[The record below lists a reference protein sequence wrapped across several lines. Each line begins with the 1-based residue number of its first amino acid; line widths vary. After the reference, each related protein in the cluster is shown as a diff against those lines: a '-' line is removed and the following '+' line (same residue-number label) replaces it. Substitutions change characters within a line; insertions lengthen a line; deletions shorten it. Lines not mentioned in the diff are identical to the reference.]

1 MVYVYD
7 GDYLTSGL
15 RKVLIKLSER
25 FEDSCYSINNGGSR
39 ENCQHHSLR
48 VIRVSRYF
56 SIIDTL
62 HDPKLRFNYV
72 SMVGGI
78 FLNRQI
84 ERKALKKNY
93 KNTSYSLFSFFMALF
108 CQSFASQFSFNPSTN
123 LMEQV
128 DGEGCINY
136 ESRFDVCAAGHVCCT
151 ISYDSNSVRNSNFS
165 HQGERI
171 MYVYKLPIL
180 DLSVDMDRESNGY
193 YPGVKGSYIEQFV
206 YNKYCDGPQY
216 EDRGIKHLYKQHH
229 RCTTESGGLC
239 E

>member
-1 MVYVYD
+1 M
-7 GDYLTSGL
+7 
-15 RKVLIKLSER
+15 LIKLSER

-78 FLNRQI
+78 VLNRQI

-180 DLSVDMDRESNGY
+180 DLSVDMDRESNCY

-229 RCTTESGGLC
+229 RCTAESGGLC